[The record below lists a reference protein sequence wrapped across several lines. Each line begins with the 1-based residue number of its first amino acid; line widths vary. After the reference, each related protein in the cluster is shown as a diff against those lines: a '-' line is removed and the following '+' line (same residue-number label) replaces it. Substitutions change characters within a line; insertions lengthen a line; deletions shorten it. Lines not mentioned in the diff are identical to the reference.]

1 MSQPQLLRPD
11 ETYHRLLWWTHGQAP
26 SERVSG
32 HILRAEGYEGI
43 DPSHPLGGSDQGADA
58 TCVKHGQQWVMAS
71 YFPYGPQPFSEIKKK
86 LADDVK
92 AARHRQPFGIA
103 FVTNQKLTI
112 GDRKT
117 LTAIGG
123 QTIAIEVYHLERIVH
138 IVDSSDMAQIRQEFL
153 HIPAASPGTL
163 AIRPEVIGEALRFT
177 DSDHLLERWAAFND
191 RRELQREREAR
202 NRAAEDERSR
212 AADQGARL
220 AWLPYR
226 NPLAMS
232 PKITKIGRCRPR
244 TSRPALRRGFGSAA
258 RAAVHRQAC
267 RTNTSTRMFA
277 WRSRCSGTRLAHRR
291 ATWRSSGSWRL
302 GVGWPVFVN
311 YCMPRRRRRCRTGSV
326 NRWVYPSIT
335 VTDRRRDASPRS
347 V

>member
-11 ETYHRLLWWTHGQAP
+11 ETYHRLLWWTQGQAP
-26 SERVSG
+26 SERLSG

-43 DPSHPLGGSDQGADA
+43 DPSHPLGGPDQGADA

-153 HIPAASPGTL
+153 YIPAASPGTL

-177 DSDHLLERWAAFND
+177 DSDDLLERWAAFND

-232 PKITKIGRCRPR
+232 PMITKIGQQYGDALWQQTPPQPPKPR
-244 TSRPALRRGFGSAA
+244 SDDEVRAAIQQYRDELRARWDDCLDYLASAAGLALHFRIENQAPPMLKNVELILTFMALRVLSTFRRPTSNGRG
-258 RAAVHRQAC
+258 
-267 RTNTSTRMFA
+267 
-277 WRSRCSGTRLAHRR
+277 
-291 ATWRSSGSWRL
+291 
-302 GVGWPVFVN
+302 
-311 YCMPRRRRRCRTGSV
+311 
-326 NRWVYPSIT
+326 
-335 VTDRRRDASPRS
+335 
-347 V
+347 